1 MKKRLIMTSIALS
14 LAGGFL
20 VFGNGSGDP
29 LAEAGLQS
37 CPHTCCAD
45 GPEDCQPKCC
55 DDSEM
60 CCE

>member
-37 CPHTCCAD
+37 CPHT
-45 GPEDCQPKCC
+45 
-55 DDSEM
+55 
-60 CCE
+60 